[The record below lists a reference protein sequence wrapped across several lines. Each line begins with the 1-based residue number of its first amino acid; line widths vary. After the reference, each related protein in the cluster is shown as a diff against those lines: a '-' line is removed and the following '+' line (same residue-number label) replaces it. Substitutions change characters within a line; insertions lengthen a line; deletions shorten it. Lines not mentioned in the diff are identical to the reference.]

1 MTFTGL
7 ILSMLSKSDVSYTLA
22 VSSLKLQ
29 NKMAALQ
36 AFPGT
41 ITFDGF
47 VLPGRFLEDVRVER
61 IDLYLT

>member
-1 MTFTGL
+1 
-7 ILSMLSKSDVSYTLA
+7 MLSKSDFSYTLA

-41 ITFDGF
+41 IALDGF
-47 VLPGRFLEDVRVER
+47 VLPWRFLEAVRVER
-61 IDLYLT
+61 IDLHLT